1 MKPDDFEELLAN
13 CADEP
18 IRFPG
23 AIQPHG
29 VLLTLSEPGLDI
41 IQVSANVSS
50 LFGHAP
56 ESLLGQPLHTLI
68 GMDHAQAV
76 QSIAEH
82 NTFFDA
88 PTLHVTFNGE
98 PFEGLLHRHQNV
110 LVLEFEPRLEH
121 FKPRALN
128 GRTSDLGKML
138 KRLQSA
144 KTLQALYEISV
155 AEIQAM
161 TGYDRVLI
169 YRFEEEGHGQVIA
182 EASAPSMELFNGL
195 FFPASD
201 IPEQA
206 RELYRTNWLRIIPNA
221 AYEPVPLV
229 PKLRPDTGQ
238 PLDLS
243 FATLRSVSP
252 IHCQY
257 MQNMGVLS
265 SMSISLMKGDK
276 LWGLISCGNREPLLV
291 PNELRSAC
299 QTIGQVLSLQIS
311 AMEAL
316 ELNRQREEKIDA
328 LATLDKAM
336 KACDGNVFDGLAQQG
351 QVLMDLTL
359 SGGVAIIE
367 DRQLHRFG
375 NCPEPAQIRALHK
388 WLQDSGEA
396 VFSSHN
402 LVSVYPPAAAFQQ
415 VASGV
420 LAMSLPK
427 PVDNG
432 VLWFRP
438 EVIENVNWSGDP
450 NKPLDLESSDA
461 GLRLRPRTSFE
472 IWKVEMAGIST
483 KWSHGDHFAANDLRR
498 SALENDLA
506 RQVLREQQAVRA
518 RDELVA
524 VVSHDLRNPMTVI
537 SMLCGIMQNAFS
549 SDGPHTSRRI
559 SSAIDTMQQ
568 AAGRMNTLLDDL
580 LDTSKIEAGRYV
592 VKPVALDVSQMFE
605 EAYALLSPLAMEK
618 GIDLSFNA
626 EPGLRINADPERL
639 FQVLSNL
646 IGNAIKFTPRQ
657 GNIGISAMSHGEEIV
672 FSVRDSGEGIEPEQ
686 LPHVFDRYWTKTEN
700 NPTGTGLGLY
710 ISQGIVQAHGGK
722 IVAESEVGRGSEF
735 RFTVPRLH
743 DNAQA

>member
-1 MKPDDFEELLAN
+1 MKPEDFEELLAN

-29 VLLTLSEPGLDI
+29 VLLTLTGADLHID
-41 IQVSANVSS
+41 QVSANVAE
-50 LFGHAP
+50 LFGLSA
-56 ESLLGQPLHTLI
+56 ESLLGQPLNQLL
-68 GMDHAQAV
+68 GPEKAAAV
-76 QSIAEH
+76 QEMIRL
-82 NTFFDA
+82 NNFFDA
-88 PTLHVTFNGE
+88 PPLHADLNGAA
-98 PFEGLLHRHQNV
+98 FEGLLHRHDNV
-110 LVLEFEPRLEH
+110 LILEFEPRLKD
-121 FKPRALN
+121 FQPRQIN
-128 GRTSDLGKML
+128 GRSSNLSKML
-138 KRLQSA
+138 QRLQAA

-155 AEIQAM
+155 NEIQAM

-182 EASAPSMELFNGL
+182 EASAPSMELFNSL

-221 AYEPVPLV
+221 VYEPVPLV
-229 PKLRPDTGQ
+229 PRLRPDTGQ

-265 SMSISLMKGDK
+265 SMSISLMQGDR
-276 LWGLISCGNREPLLV
+276 LWGLISCGHRQPLMV
-291 PNELRSAC
+291 PHDLRIAC

-316 ELNRQREEKIDA
+316 ELSRQREEKLEA
-328 LATLDKAM
+328 LSTLATAM
-336 KACDGNVFDGLAQQG
+336 QASTENVFDGLARCP
-351 QVLMDLTL
+351 QVLLDLVGA
-359 SGGVAIIE
+359 GGVAIIE
-367 DRQLHRFG
+367 DKQLHRYG
-375 NCPEPAQIRALHK
+375 NCPEPAQIRALHA
-388 WLQDSGEA
+388 WLQETQDP
-396 VFSSHN
+396 VFASHN
-402 LVSVYPPAAAFQQ
+402 LSSVYPPATHFQQ

-438 EVIENVNWSGDP
+438 EVKENIQWSGDP
-450 NKPLDLESSDA
+450 NKPLNLETSDA

-483 KWSHGDHFAANDLRR
+483 RWSHGDRFAADDLRR

-506 RQVLREQQAVRA
+506 RQVVREQQAVRA

-537 SMLCGIMQNAFS
+537 SMLCGMMQKAFS

-568 AAGRMNTLLDDL
+568 AAGRMNILLEDL
-580 LDTSKIEAGRYV
+580 LDTSKIEAGRYT
-592 VKPVALDVSQMFE
+592 VKPVPLDVSQIFE
-605 EAYALLSPLAMEK
+605 EAYSLLAPLAMAK

-626 EPGLRINADPERL
+626 EPGLQIQADPERL

-657 GNIGISAMSHGEEIV
+657 GNIGISAMTNGEEIV
-672 FSVRDSGEGIEPEQ
+672 FSVRDSGEGIAPEQ
-686 LPHVFDRYWTKTEN
+686 LPHVFDRYWTQTEN
-700 NPTGTGLGLY
+700 NPTGSGLGLY
-710 ISQGIVQAHGGK
+710 ITQGIVQAHGGR
-722 IVAESEVGRGSEF
+722 IEAQSELGRGSEF
-735 RFTVPRLH
+735 RFTVPR
-743 DNAQA
+743 AQYD

>member
-1 MKPDDFEELLAN
+1 MKPDDFEQLLAN

-29 VLLTLSEPGLDI
+29 VLLTLSEPDLRI
-41 IQVSANVSS
+41 VQVSANVVS
-50 LFGHAP
+50 LFNHQP
-56 ESLLGQPLHTLI
+56 EALLGQPLDTLLGTQHTDVVRQMAGQPSFI
-68 GMDHAQAV
+68 
-76 QSIAEH
+76 
-82 NTFFDA
+82 DA
-88 PTLHVTFNGE
+88 PPLYVTLNGGQ
-98 PFEGLLHRHQNV
+98 FEGLLHRHQGV
-110 LVLEFEPRLEH
+110 LVLEFEPHYEH
-121 FKPRALN
+121 FQPKSQN
-128 GRTSDLGKML
+128 GRTSNLGKML
-138 KRLQSA
+138 QRLQSA

-155 AEIQAM
+155 SEIQAM

-201 IPEQA
+201 IPQQA

-221 AYEPVPLV
+221 DYEPVPLL

-257 MQNMGVLS
+257 MKNMGVLS

-276 LWGLISCGNREPLLV
+276 LWGLISCGNREPLHV
-291 PNELRSAC
+291 PNDLRTTC

-316 ELNRQREEKIDA
+316 DISRQREEKVDA
-328 LATLDKAM
+328 LGELNQAM
-336 KACDGNVFDGLAQQG
+336 SNSSDAVFDGLAQCP
-351 QVLMDLTL
+351 QVLMDLVQA
-359 SGGVAIIE
+359 GGVAIIE
-367 DRQLHRFG
+367 GQQLHRYG
-375 NCPEPAQIRALHK
+375 NCPEPEQIRALHK
-388 WLQDSGEA
+388 WLKDTGQP
-396 VFSSHN
+396 VFASHH
-402 LVSVYPPAAAFQQ
+402 LSAVYPPAADYQA

-420 LAMSLPK
+420 MAMSLPK

-438 EVIENVNWSGDP
+438 EVKENIQWSGDP
-450 NKPLDLESSDA
+450 KKPLALEKSDT

-483 KWSHGDHFAANDLRR
+483 KWSPGDRFAANDLRR

-537 SMLCGIMQNAFS
+537 SMLCGMMQKAFS
-549 SDGPHTSRRI
+549 SDGTHTSRRI

-568 AAGRMNTLLDDL
+568 AAGRMNVLLEDL
-580 LDTSKIEAGRYV
+580 LDTSKIEAGRYTV
-592 VKPVALDVSQMFE
+592 RPVPLDVSQIFE
-605 EAYALLSPLAMEK
+605 EAYSLLAPLALEK
-618 GIDLSFNA
+618 GVDLSFNA
-626 EPGLRINADPERL
+626 EPGLQINADPERL

-657 GNIGISAMSHGEEIV
+657 GIIGISAMSNDEEIV
-672 FSVRDSGEGIEPEQ
+672 FSVRDSGEGIAPDQ
-686 LPHVFDRYWTKTEN
+686 LPHVFDRYWTLTEN
-700 NPTGTGLGLY
+700 NPTGSGLGLY
-710 ISQGIVQAHGGK
+710 ITQGIVKAHGGR
-722 IVAESEVGRGSEF
+722 IEAQSELGRGSEF
-735 RFTVPRLH
+735 RFTVPKAPKESHL
-743 DNAQA
+743 